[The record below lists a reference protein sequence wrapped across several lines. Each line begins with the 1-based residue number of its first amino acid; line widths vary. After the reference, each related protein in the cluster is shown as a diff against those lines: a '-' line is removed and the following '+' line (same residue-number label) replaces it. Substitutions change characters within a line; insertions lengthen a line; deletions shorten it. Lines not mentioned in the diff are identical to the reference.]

1 MFDYRKIP
9 VYLSVFTVIRP
20 TLTHPLCRRPQ
31 SCVGMFKV
39 ERRTKM
45 ERKLTQKAF
54 LTLGLIFVLFV
65 MIPSAA
71 FSWNQ
76 ATHAYISERL
86 GAQMGHD
93 NLSEMWGSV
102 GPDLFNFIFTP
113 MSALAG

>member
-1 MFDYRKIP
+1 
-9 VYLSVFTVIRP
+9 
-20 TLTHPLCRRPQ
+20 
-31 SCVGMFKV
+31 MFKV

-45 ERKLTQKAF
+45 ERKVTKKAF

-102 GPDLFNFIFTP
+102 GPDMFNFILTP
-113 MSALAG
+113 MSALTG